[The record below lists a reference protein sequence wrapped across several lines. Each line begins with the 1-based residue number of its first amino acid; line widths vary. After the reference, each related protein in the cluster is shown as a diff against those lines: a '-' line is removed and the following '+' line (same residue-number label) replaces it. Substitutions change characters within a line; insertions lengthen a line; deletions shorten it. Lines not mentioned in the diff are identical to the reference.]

1 MIHLKT
7 YESFKLDEPK
17 TMGEL
22 LENLSVV
29 EQSILDSIKADPI
42 DINTF
47 FNERIPTEELDQLSN
62 NSDFNNLLKVKG
74 LSKSGVEHTD
84 DYETFLLNPFK
95 YLLIKDKNKSDLD
108 NPDFIII
115 QTFNSTEQTWNNL
128 KMYQIQ
134 GDFKNFYDKLTNRT
148 IEIER
153 DGTNYIY
160 QTSNKNEWEL
170 VNQEEEN
177 DDFPRFIRKE
187 ELIELMK

>member
-1 MIHLKT
+1 MDYIKT
-7 YESFKLDEPK
+7 YESFKLEEPS
-17 TMGEL
+17 TMSEL
-22 LENLSVV
+22 LEKLSVV

-47 FNERIPTEELDQLSN
+47 FNEKLPTKELDQLVN
-62 NSDFNNLLKVKG
+62 NSDFNNLLKMKG
-74 LSKSGVEHTD
+74 LSKSSVEHTD
-84 DYETFLLNPFK
+84 DYETFLINPFK
-95 YLLIKDKNKSDLD
+95 YLLIKSKNKNDLQ

-134 GDFKNFYDKLTNRT
+134 GDFKNFYDQLTNRT

-153 DGTNYIY
+153 DGVNYLY

-170 VNQEEEN
+170 VNQEET
-177 DDFPRFIRKE
+177 DVFPRFVRKE